1 MTLSKADIDLLF
13 GPEPADSVESLLD
26 APVTGEDISLAM
38 QDPAFTP
45 TQADYL
51 KYEEYAKTKQTDWIN
66 TISQSVDAAANM
78 IGGAISEGAQGAVI
92 NPLNYIEGAAQG
104 TRQLYGL
111 VAQSQ
116 DPSSPLFKFKDLVA
130 GSGTAQSRYEQFLE
144 ARDFAN
150 RSARLESGQDF
161 LAIQPEFTNPEF
173 VQGVS
178 MILDPTLA
186 LPGIG
191 EVLGAGKLATRA
203 VGKGAQLT
211 GRAVAGAARPLERFA
226 GAAERMTAEA
236 LGMAPE
242 ALRNTAATAGV
253 AGALGIAPEAA
264 AFAAIPAGIRTA
276 REAGEALTRA
286 GENLMTQPSRV
297 GPLEAIGAAPGAN
310 LRQRMLGVVGQY
322 GGDAALDAS
331 LRSIAGGIEGAAIG
345 TGLGYLSG
353 GKEGA
358 AAGLGTGGVQGAAGA
373 LGGRMY
379 QKLTGAAA
387 KEARAGDLGRFIDAQ
402 QDPTTKTL
410 FERVRDQHGVDAASA
425 LMDLQGLVRGK
436 FGDVDI
442 LYRSNAQMAE
452 KFGDNIR
459 GVQFEQAE
467 RPTIFINADIIGKG
481 TGDGPLYTLG
491 HELFHA
497 LEKTTQLEGGA
508 TEIKDALVGRWVQE
522 GDTIRKLAEGAFN
535 DAEIE
540 AKFNEYRDKLAAG
553 NQQRADQLAQYDTI
567 DKKAGYVAS
576 ELAAEHFA
584 GLLAGQKPDALL
596 KGFTG
601 ITRQL
606 LDSALTQNASRALA
620 DAAATIERTFGV
632 KPTDSVLFP
641 DLKQASPQVNAML
654 RDLVRARRKLDE
666 RITMENEGPAKVLK
680 PQDVSNPIAAKQLV
694 DLGVAE
700 KMPDGSVRNLSDEE
714 IRVRE
719 EKDTA
724 AIRTIL
730 EGVPGARV
738 VDGEI
743 LGRFSPQQLSAIE
756 QSQAVSSRMKDKIRA
771 VNAAMDAGNS
781 LFLNYGAATRRV
793 KNRLTGKFTS
803 KYNSGIRISQRE
815 VLPYSFY
822 LSKADN
828 PVIKAIDISKIRGAL
843 DKLTAPDG
851 GVAASL
857 WDNVDGFMSDLAAYF
872 TNLDAGEGARR
883 SAEIFGLEKAKF
895 LGDFVNE
902 QEKGGRKFVRDFRL
916 DRIGSTA
923 PMDFRARISEDAI
936 QKSKMR
942 WMPAE
947 TIGDKSVINSDEGY
961 RIISG
966 AKHKL
971 YGPDGK
977 LIGIYDTQTQAE
989 RKADATQA
997 RLQPEVRQQQYP
1009 ARDEVRQT
1017 AEAGR
1022 GDSAFGRTQG
1032 REEGRQELGAVRQA
1046 GDVGARFMAASEAD
1060 PSQPSTQ
1067 TIRSVKGQRAVNSLY
1082 QFDYTYKT
1090 KTPGKPSREKTAT
1103 ETISAFSISEAKEK
1117 AKAAIMKELTDDP
1130 TVLRSTIS
1138 ISQPEIKGQFAVTE
1152 LTGKPAD
1159 PKSPKIVLNPGTPQ
1173 KFTSMF
1179 NAVDAALDLVKDN
1192 PALGL
1197 DSDGWIKAY
1206 SRALN
1211 GSRASV
1217 PPAPLRLAQWVQDN
1231 GSFRKFIED
1240 GLQRNPELVKSA
1252 VGGLN
1257 ALQPIHEL
1265 ARQGQIPSKMVALH
1279 MFWGLLSRMLD
1290 PYNQEA
1296 GWARL
1301 TSEPKVLRLIEDSV
1315 EGRYKFS
1322 KDQWK
1327 EIVSTKMSEFPDVSV
1342 GRNAIQN
1349 ANAFHEMLSRWNGR
1363 WDELTGI
1370 INNPDLTGPQMRRQ
1384 FNEKGFGGA
1393 GIKHKVLSFVL
1404 ATLARNDVFVGDRW
1418 QVVNLWFPHLE
1429 KAAAARKAQGGST
1442 EVFAYDRN
1450 GVPEDTT
1457 GAYKVIGGMLNN
1469 ETVAET
1475 AYSLIENGMR
1485 KIAAESPWL
1494 REMLGREPQPFDIHW
1509 LTWNIIKNE
1518 PVGHSSLDA
1527 TAKFLTENLY
1537 GDPEFAQK
1545 FAETEK
1551 RTEKYAKG
1559 VFDVFS
1565 VKGQERPQIRQRSGA
1580 DDGGAGAAGL
1590 GPDAGRNPGGPAGP
1604 ESARYLPAGGA
1615 EENIGG
1621 RLPVSRFGIDPAV
1634 RGPDFAEA
1642 IRRTKVEHPFGFAVD
1657 DKGTEFYTNPSTKLF
1672 LSEDGLAGVAVTD
1685 YGDLVSVFKHPQS
1698 SADIKPILADAA
1710 NRSQT
1715 LDAFDVNGF
1724 LPNLYGNLGFRPVA
1738 RVPFNREFAPPGW
1751 RYDLAGEPDVVLM
1764 VRDLPGVSG
1773 APQITGKNY
1782 AEVKSKVPSVDYDTA
1797 VKLQQE
1803 AKKRIAEASQQ
1814 SQGDVA
1820 AQRYMPADREV
1831 TRSVNINDKTQD
1843 FTGQILRGE
1852 KVIETRDTLNNAM
1865 QGVLGQRIGLTRTGT
1880 GDTKVV
1886 GYATVAKQP
1895 IVYRNESEFRRD
1907 QDKHLVEP
1915 NSQYDI
1921 KKGGVKYG
1929 YELTDVTPVEPFA
1942 PKSVGRKY
1950 SVIEPR
1956 YMPAGD
1962 MASGRSV
1969 KDHREAMDLF
1979 EKGYKLY
1986 GALYDGMEDPVRL
1999 KKATE
2004 IERFDPE
2011 NLWAVPP
2018 RRVAAAIAIRNMPA
2032 DMMPQPDS
2040 AMPGAYSFTG
2050 GYRALPGKAKGS
2062 LRLYGPAGSLIGIA
2076 ASLDEAQR
2084 IIRKKVKQ

>member
-1 MTLSKADIDLLF
+1 
-13 GPEPADSVESLLD
+13 
-26 APVTGEDISLAM
+26 
-38 QDPAFTP
+38 
-45 TQADYL
+45 
-51 KYEEYAKTKQTDWIN
+51 
-66 TISQSVDAAANM
+66 
-78 IGGAISEGAQGAVI
+78 
-92 NPLNYIEGAAQG
+92 
-104 TRQLYGL
+104 
-111 VAQSQ
+111 
-116 DPSSPLFKFKDLVA
+116 
-130 GSGTAQSRYEQFLE
+130 
-144 ARDFAN
+144 
-150 RSARLESGQDF
+150 
-161 LAIQPEFTNPEF
+161 
-173 VQGVS
+173 
-178 MILDPTLA
+178 
-186 LPGIG
+186 
-191 EVLGAGKLATRA
+191 
-203 VGKGAQLT
+203 
-211 GRAVAGAARPLERFA
+211 
-226 GAAERMTAEA
+226 
-236 LGMAPE
+236 
-242 ALRNTAATAGV
+242 
-253 AGALGIAPEAA
+253 
-264 AFAAIPAGIRTA
+264 
-276 REAGEALTRA
+276 
-286 GENLMTQPSRV
+286 
-297 GPLEAIGAAPGAN
+297 
-310 LRQRMLGVVGQY
+310 
-322 GGDAALDAS
+322 
-331 LRSIAGGIEGAAIG
+331 
-345 TGLGYLSG
+345 
-353 GKEGA
+353 
-358 AAGLGTGGVQGAAGA
+358 
-373 LGGRMY
+373 
-379 QKLTGAAA
+379 
-387 KEARAGDLGRFIDAQ
+387 
-402 QDPTTKTL
+402 
-410 FERVRDQHGVDAASA
+410 
-425 LMDLQGLVRGK
+425 
-436 FGDVDI
+436 
-442 LYRSNAQMAE
+442 
-452 KFGDNIR
+452 
-459 GVQFEQAE
+459 
-467 RPTIFINADIIGKG
+467 
-481 TGDGPLYTLG
+481 
-491 HELFHA
+491 
-497 LEKTTQLEGGA
+497 
-508 TEIKDALVGRWVQE
+508 
-522 GDTIRKLAEGAFN
+522 
-535 DAEIE
+535 
-540 AKFNEYRDKLAAG
+540 
-553 NQQRADQLAQYDTI
+553 
-567 DKKAGYVAS
+567 
-576 ELAAEHFA
+576 
-584 GLLAGQKPDALL
+584 
-596 KGFTG
+596 
-601 ITRQL
+601 
-606 LDSALTQNASRALA
+606 
-620 DAAATIERTFGV
+620 
-632 KPTDSVLFP
+632 
-641 DLKQASPQVNAML
+641 
-654 RDLVRARRKLDE
+654 
-666 RITMENEGPAKVLK
+666 
-680 PQDVSNPIAAKQLV
+680 
-694 DLGVAE
+694 
-700 KMPDGSVRNLSDEE
+700 
-714 IRVRE
+714 
-719 EKDTA
+719 
-724 AIRTIL
+724 
-730 EGVPGARV
+730 
-738 VDGEI
+738 
-743 LGRFSPQQLSAIE
+743 
-756 QSQAVSSRMKDKIRA
+756 
-771 VNAAMDAGNS
+771 
-781 LFLNYGAATRRV
+781 
-793 KNRLTGKFTS
+793 
-803 KYNSGIRISQRE
+803 
-815 VLPYSFY
+815 
-822 LSKADN
+822 
-828 PVIKAIDISKIRGAL
+828 
-843 DKLTAPDG
+843 
-851 GVAASL
+851 
-857 WDNVDGFMSDLAAYF
+857 
-872 TNLDAGEGARR
+872 
-883 SAEIFGLEKAKF
+883 
-895 LGDFVNE
+895 
-902 QEKGGRKFVRDFRL
+902 
-916 DRIGSTA
+916 
-923 PMDFRARISEDAI
+923 
-936 QKSKMR
+936 
-942 WMPAE
+942 
-947 TIGDKSVINSDEGY
+947 
-961 RIISG
+961 
-966 AKHKL
+966 
-971 YGPDGK
+971 
-977 LIGIYDTQTQAE
+977 
-989 RKADATQA
+989 
-997 RLQPEVRQQQYP
+997 
-1009 ARDEVRQT
+1009 
-1017 AEAGR
+1017 
-1022 GDSAFGRTQG
+1022 
-1032 REEGRQELGAVRQA
+1032 
-1046 GDVGARFMAASEAD
+1046 MAASEAD

-1067 TIRSVKGQRAVNSLY
+1067 AIRSVKGQRAVNSLY

-1090 KTPGKPSREKTAT
+1090 KTPGKPAREKTAT

-1117 AKAAIMKELTDDP
+1117 AKAAIMKDLTDDP

-1159 PKSPKIVLNPGTPQ
+1159 PKSPKIVLNPGTSQ
-1173 KFTSMF
+1173 KFASMF
-1179 NAVDAALDLVKDN
+1179 NAVDAALDLVKN
-1192 PALGL
+1192 SPALGL

-1231 GSFRKFIED
+1231 GAFRKFIED

-1565 VKGQERPQIRQRSGA
+1565 VKGQERPQIRQRPGA
-1580 DDGGAGAAGL
+1580 DDGGTGAAGI

-1634 RGPDFAEA
+1634 RGSDFAEA

-1698 SADIKPILADAA
+1698 SADIKPILAEAA

-1803 AKKRIAEASQQ
+1803 AKQRIAEVSQQ
-1814 SQGDVA
+1814 PQGEVG
-1820 AQRYMPADREV
+1820 AQ
-1831 TRSVNINDKTQD
+1831 
-1843 FTGQILRGE
+1843 
-1852 KVIETRDTLNNAM
+1852 
-1865 QGVLGQRIGLTRTGT
+1865 
-1880 GDTKVV
+1880 
-1886 GYATVAKQP
+1886 
-1895 IVYRNESEFRRD
+1895 
-1907 QDKHLVEP
+1907 
-1915 NSQYDI
+1915 
-1921 KKGGVKYG
+1921 
-1929 YELTDVTPVEPFA
+1929 
-1942 PKSVGRKY
+1942 
-1950 SVIEPR
+1950 R

-1979 EKGYKLY
+1979 EKGYRLY
-1986 GALYDGMEDPVRL
+1986 GALYDGMEDPIRL
-1999 KKATE
+1999 KKASE
-2004 IERFDPE
+2004 IEKYDPE
-2011 NLWAVPP
+2011 NLWAVPSKKI
-2018 RRVAAAIAIRNMPA
+2018 AAAIAIRNMPA
-2032 DMMPQPDS
+2032 DMMPSPDS
-2040 AMPGAYSFTG
+2040 AMPGAYSFQG
-2050 GYRALPGKAKGS
+2050 GYRAIPGKTKGS
-2062 LRLYGPAGSLIGIA
+2062 FRLYGPAGSLIGIA
-2076 ASLDEAQR
+2076 SSLDEAQR
-2084 IIRKKVKQ
+2084 ILRRKAKQ

>member
-1 MTLSKADIDLLF
+1 
-13 GPEPADSVESLLD
+13 
-26 APVTGEDISLAM
+26 
-38 QDPAFTP
+38 
-45 TQADYL
+45 
-51 KYEEYAKTKQTDWIN
+51 
-66 TISQSVDAAANM
+66 
-78 IGGAISEGAQGAVI
+78 
-92 NPLNYIEGAAQG
+92 
-104 TRQLYGL
+104 
-111 VAQSQ
+111 
-116 DPSSPLFKFKDLVA
+116 
-130 GSGTAQSRYEQFLE
+130 
-144 ARDFAN
+144 
-150 RSARLESGQDF
+150 
-161 LAIQPEFTNPEF
+161 
-173 VQGVS
+173 
-178 MILDPTLA
+178 
-186 LPGIG
+186 
-191 EVLGAGKLATRA
+191 
-203 VGKGAQLT
+203 
-211 GRAVAGAARPLERFA
+211 
-226 GAAERMTAEA
+226 
-236 LGMAPE
+236 
-242 ALRNTAATAGV
+242 
-253 AGALGIAPEAA
+253 
-264 AFAAIPAGIRTA
+264 
-276 REAGEALTRA
+276 
-286 GENLMTQPSRV
+286 
-297 GPLEAIGAAPGAN
+297 
-310 LRQRMLGVVGQY
+310 
-322 GGDAALDAS
+322 
-331 LRSIAGGIEGAAIG
+331 
-345 TGLGYLSG
+345 
-353 GKEGA
+353 
-358 AAGLGTGGVQGAAGA
+358 
-373 LGGRMY
+373 
-379 QKLTGAAA
+379 
-387 KEARAGDLGRFIDAQ
+387 
-402 QDPTTKTL
+402 
-410 FERVRDQHGVDAASA
+410 
-425 LMDLQGLVRGK
+425 
-436 FGDVDI
+436 
-442 LYRSNAQMAE
+442 
-452 KFGDNIR
+452 
-459 GVQFEQAE
+459 
-467 RPTIFINADIIGKG
+467 
-481 TGDGPLYTLG
+481 
-491 HELFHA
+491 
-497 LEKTTQLEGGA
+497 
-508 TEIKDALVGRWVQE
+508 
-522 GDTIRKLAEGAFN
+522 
-535 DAEIE
+535 
-540 AKFNEYRDKLAAG
+540 
-553 NQQRADQLAQYDTI
+553 
-567 DKKAGYVAS
+567 
-576 ELAAEHFA
+576 
-584 GLLAGQKPDALL
+584 
-596 KGFTG
+596 
-601 ITRQL
+601 
-606 LDSALTQNASRALA
+606 
-620 DAAATIERTFGV
+620 
-632 KPTDSVLFP
+632 
-641 DLKQASPQVNAML
+641 
-654 RDLVRARRKLDE
+654 
-666 RITMENEGPAKVLK
+666 
-680 PQDVSNPIAAKQLV
+680 
-694 DLGVAE
+694 
-700 KMPDGSVRNLSDEE
+700 
-714 IRVRE
+714 
-719 EKDTA
+719 
-724 AIRTIL
+724 
-730 EGVPGARV
+730 
-738 VDGEI
+738 
-743 LGRFSPQQLSAIE
+743 
-756 QSQAVSSRMKDKIRA
+756 
-771 VNAAMDAGNS
+771 
-781 LFLNYGAATRRV
+781 
-793 KNRLTGKFTS
+793 
-803 KYNSGIRISQRE
+803 
-815 VLPYSFY
+815 
-822 LSKADN
+822 
-828 PVIKAIDISKIRGAL
+828 
-843 DKLTAPDG
+843 
-851 GVAASL
+851 
-857 WDNVDGFMSDLAAYF
+857 
-872 TNLDAGEGARR
+872 
-883 SAEIFGLEKAKF
+883 
-895 LGDFVNE
+895 
-902 QEKGGRKFVRDFRL
+902 
-916 DRIGSTA
+916 
-923 PMDFRARISEDAI
+923 
-936 QKSKMR
+936 
-942 WMPAE
+942 
-947 TIGDKSVINSDEGY
+947 
-961 RIISG
+961 
-966 AKHKL
+966 
-971 YGPDGK
+971 
-977 LIGIYDTQTQAE
+977 
-989 RKADATQA
+989 
-997 RLQPEVRQQQYP
+997 
-1009 ARDEVRQT
+1009 
-1017 AEAGR
+1017 
-1022 GDSAFGRTQG
+1022 
-1032 REEGRQELGAVRQA
+1032 
-1046 GDVGARFMAASEAD
+1046 MAASEAD
-1060 PSQPSTQ
+1060 PSQPTTQ
-1067 TIRSVKGQRAVNSLY
+1067 AIRSVKGQRAVNSLY

-1173 KFTSMF
+1173 KFASMF

-1231 GSFRKFIED
+1231 GAFRKFIED

-1580 DDGGAGAAGL
+1580 DDGGTGASGL
-1590 GPDAGRNPGGPAGP
+1590 GPNAGRSPGGPAGP
-1604 ESARYLPAGGA
+1604 ESARYLPASGA
-1615 EENIGG
+1615 EENSAG

-1634 RGPDFAEA
+1634 RGSDFAEA

-1698 SADIKPILADAA
+1698 SADIKPILAEAA

-1803 AKKRIAEASQQ
+1803 AKQRIAEASQQ
-1814 SQGDVA
+1814 PQGEVG
-1820 AQRYMPADREV
+1820 AQR
-1831 TRSVNINDKTQD
+1831 
-1843 FTGQILRGE
+1843 F
-1852 KVIETRDTLNNAM
+1852 
-1865 QGVLGQRIGLTRTGT
+1865 
-1880 GDTKVV
+1880 
-1886 GYATVAKQP
+1886 
-1895 IVYRNESEFRRD
+1895 
-1907 QDKHLVEP
+1907 
-1915 NSQYDI
+1915 
-1921 KKGGVKYG
+1921 
-1929 YELTDVTPVEPFA
+1929 
-1942 PKSVGRKY
+1942 
-1950 SVIEPR
+1950 
-1956 YMPAGD
+1956 MPAGD

-2032 DMMPQPDS
+2032 DMMPSPDS
-2040 AMPGAYSFTG
+2040 AMPGAYSFPG

-2076 ASLDEAQR
+2076 SSLDEAQR
-2084 IIRKKVKQ
+2084 IIRKKSKQ

>member
-1 MTLSKADIDLLF
+1 MPYQIQVGSQVVEF
-13 GPEPADSVESLLD
+13 PDSVGQDEAQRILSEQF
-26 APVTGEDISLAM
+26 PSTGEDIAGAM
-38 QDPAFTP
+38 QDPAYKP
-45 TQADYL
+45 SVDDYL
-51 KYEEYAKTKQTDWIN
+51 KFEEFSKNKQTDWIN
-66 TISQSVDAAANM
+66 TIAQSVDAAAGM
-78 IGGAISEGAQGAVI
+78 ISGAVSQGAQGAVA

-116 DPSSPLFKFKDLVA
+116 DPASPLFKFKDLVA
-130 GSGTAQSRYEQFLE
+130 GTGTPESRYQQFLE

-150 RSARLESGQDF
+150 TTARLERGEEG
-161 LAIQPEFTNPEF
+161 IVVPPEYTNPEF

-203 VGKGAQLT
+203 VGKGTQLA
-211 GRAVAGAARPLERFA
+211 GRAITGVARPLERVA

-242 ALRNTAATAGV
+242 ALRNTAATAGL

-286 GENLMTQPSRV
+286 GENLMTQPSRI

-331 LRSIAGGIEGAAIG
+331 LRGIAGGIEGAAVG
-345 TGLGYLSG
+345 TGLGFLSG
-353 GKEGA
+353 GEEGA
-358 AAGLGTGGVQGAAGA
+358 AAGLGSGLAQGAAGA
-373 LGGRMY
+373 LGARGFER
-379 QKLTGAAA
+379 LTGKAA

-402 QDPTTKTL
+402 QDPTTKAL

-522 GDTIRKLAEGAFN
+522 GDITRKLAEGAFN

-540 AKFNEYRDKLAAG
+540 ARFNEYRDKLAAG
-553 NQQRADQLAQYDTI
+553 NQQRADQLAQFDTI

-601 ITRQL
+601 LTRQL

-654 RDLVRARRKLDE
+654 RDLLRARRKLDE
-666 RITMENEGPAKVLK
+666 RITIENEGPGKVLK

-803 KYNSGIRISQRE
+803 KYNSGIRLSQRE

-851 GVAASL
+851 GVAAGL

-947 TIGDKSVINSDEGY
+947 TVGDKSVINSEEGY

-966 AKHKL
+966 AKHRL

-989 RKADATQA
+989 RKADATQT
-997 RLQPEVRQQQYP
+997 RLQPEVDQQQYP

-1017 AEAGR
+1017 AEAGGR
-1022 GDSAFGRTQG
+1022 NRNVGRTQG

-1046 GDVGARFMAASEAD
+1046 GDVVIAPDAESFTIPKADIGRFMPASDKVNIEDYADRKILALAADRMGIGQMSIGPKGAKRDLSVLGQGGRGFMNIFNGGGWAFSDFGTADRFLKRLRSEAD
-1060 PSQPSTQ
+1060 PDGNVIVGITVQSPINHLKNQTGQLAYIEAMQAAIDSKTISKRAADAQIAAMSSAIVKSTAKSIKQSARDKFAEIKSFNDLKKAVTNKQLNFADMEPMLTQMQRKALPITHKELSDIGMTSADIARDLSDPELADVPFGSVVALLGVNVKQAPDKTGIHYSYPWTIHGDAIGYLDKFYNISDLSTEKRIRNAQGVVTAQPLQ
-1067 TIRSVKGQRAVNSLY
+1067 TVMPVMDNIIN
-1082 QFDYTYKT
+1082 TIKT
-1090 KTPGKPSREKTAT
+1090 KQGIPSDPSMRFMPSDTDYL
-1103 ETISAFSISEAKEK
+1103 SAVKQGDTQSAQRMVDEA
-1117 AKAAIMKELTDDP
+1117 AKAAGYDTRPYYHGTNADWTEYED
-1130 TVLRSTIS
+1130 VGAST
-1138 ISQPEIKGQFAVTE
+1138 A
-1152 LTGKPAD
+1152 
-1159 PKSPKIVLNPGTPQ
+1159 
-1173 KFTSMF
+1173 
-1179 NAVDAALDLVKDN
+1179 
-1192 PALGL
+1192 
-1197 DSDGWIKAY
+1197 
-1206 SRALN
+1206 
-1211 GSRASV
+1211 
-1217 PPAPLRLAQWVQDN
+1217 
-1231 GSFRKFIED
+1231 
-1240 GLQRNPELVKSA
+1240 
-1252 VGGLN
+1252 GG
-1257 ALQPIHEL
+1257 
-1265 ARQGQIPSKMVALH
+1265 
-1279 MFWGLLSRMLD
+1279 RMLRRD
-1290 PYNQEA
+1290 VPGA
-1296 GWARL
+1296 A
-1301 TSEPKVLRLIEDSV
+1301 PI
-1315 EGRYKFS
+1315 F
-1322 KDQWK
+1322 
-1327 EIVSTKMSEFPDVSV
+1327 VSSDPDVAESYGENVKKLFIDFGPPGKRAQIDAKGSTWRSV
-1342 GRNAIQN
+1342 YDQV
-1349 ANAFHEMLSRWNGR
+1349 ANAF
-1363 WDELTGI
+1363 
-1370 INNPDLTGPQMRRQ
+1370 
-1384 FNEKGFGGA
+1384 NEGA
-1393 GIKHKVLSFVL
+1393 QSVLVKNVVDSTFQADVL
-1404 ATLARNDVFVGDRW
+1404 PSDV
-1418 QVVNLWFPHLE
+1418 
-1429 KAAAARKAQGGST
+1429 
-1442 EVFAYDRN
+1442 
-1450 GVPEDTT
+1450 
-1457 GAYKVIGGMLNN
+1457 
-1469 ETVAET
+1469 
-1475 AYSLIENGMR
+1475 
-1485 KIAAESPWL
+1485 
-1494 REMLGREPQPFDIHW
+1494 
-1509 LTWNIIKNE
+1509 
-1518 PVGHSSLDA
+1518 
-1527 TAKFLTENLY
+1527 
-1537 GDPEFAQK
+1537 
-1545 FAETEK
+1545 
-1551 RTEKYAKG
+1551 
-1559 VFDVFS
+1559 
-1565 VKGQERPQIRQRSGA
+1565 
-1580 DDGGAGAAGL
+1580 
-1590 GPDAGRNPGGPAGP
+1590 
-1604 ESARYLPAGGA
+1604 
-1615 EENIGG
+1615 
-1621 RLPVSRFGIDPAV
+1621 
-1634 RGPDFAEA
+1634 
-1642 IRRTKVEHPFGFAVD
+1642 
-1657 DKGTEFYTNPSTKLF
+1657 
-1672 LSEDGLAGVAVTD
+1672 
-1685 YGDLVSVFKHPQS
+1685 VSVLYPEQIKSADTITRDNKGNVIPLSQRFQTS
-1698 SADIKPILADAA
+1698 SADIRFMPESIQRDIGRNQDFANPPTDAEAVDALSSEKKAKFGAARSIKPGTQVAA
-1710 NRSQT
+1710 RI
-1715 LDAFDVNGF
+1715 DIPAFLRTGKYVVAVHEPDGAAGGPGKVIGYDTVTRLQNPKFVVKPGVQRIYEGKSAKF
-1724 LPNLYGNLGFRPVA
+1724 PVA
-1738 RVPFNREFAPPGW
+1738 TV
-1751 RYDLAGEPDVVLM
+1751 D
-1764 VRDLPGVSG
+1764 
-1773 APQITGKNY
+1773 GKIM
-1782 AEVKSKVPSVDYDTA
+1782 ADRS
-1797 VKLQQE
+1797 
-1803 AKKRIAEASQQ
+1803 I
-1814 SQGDVA
+1814 
-1820 AQRYMPADREV
+1820 PADLENYVPVGMDPKEHAYFYDKRTDQPVIGGSE
-1831 TRSVNINDKTQD
+1831 SV
-1843 FTGQILRGE
+1843 
-1852 KVIETRDTLNNAM
+1852 
-1865 QGVLGQRIGLTRTGT
+1865 
-1880 GDTKVV
+1880 
-1886 GYATVAKQP
+1886 
-1895 IVYRNESEFRRD
+1895 
-1907 QDKHLVEP
+1907 
-1915 NSQYDI
+1915 
-1921 KKGGVKYG
+1921 
-1929 YELTDVTPVEPFA
+1929 
-1942 PKSVGRKY
+1942 SVGNTVFVKNPVY
-1950 SVIEPR
+1950 GDPSQFAF
-1956 YMPAGD
+1956 MP
-1962 MASGRSV
+1962 S
-1969 KDHREAMDLF
+1969 
-1979 EKGYKLY
+1979 
-1986 GALYDGMEDPVRL
+1986 
-1999 KKATE
+1999 
-2004 IERFDPE
+2004 
-2011 NLWAVPP
+2011 
-2018 RRVAAAIAIRNMPA
+2018 
-2032 DMMPQPDS
+2032 PDS
-2040 AMPGAYSFTG
+2040 SMPGAYSFTG
-2050 GYRALPGKAKGS
+2050 GYRALPGKARGS

-2084 IIRKKVKQ
+2084 IIRKKSKQ